1 MSIKKEI
8 QASDL
13 PIEIQKIIRLLMDDG
28 SGGGLKLCL

>member
-13 PIEIQKIIRLLMDDG
+13 PIETQKIIRLQRTTEAAVG
-28 SGGGLKLCL
+28 